1 MISPY
6 FLVSVNVLGVEVLDL
21 LLVPRQRGGRDLQPV
36 LVVVA
41 AVLPDLVIAAVGLK
55 AVRVQLFNKRN
66 CIF

>member
-41 AVLPDLVIAAVGLK
+41 AVLSDLVIAAVGLK
-55 AVRVQLFNKRN
+55 GGRVQLFNKRN
-66 CIF
+66 YTF